1 MGAARVLLLS
11 IKRHYYQSL
20 LLFALELCYYHDV
33 ICLCSSSFMR
43 LNAFQA
49 FCLEPQPS
57 DKKAQTCLK
66 KLAATYKLDPHQVSA
81 GFFDFRK
88 FAVTRRSNFG

>member
-1 MGAARVLLLS
+1 
-11 IKRHYYQSL
+11 
-20 LLFALELCYYHDV
+20 
-33 ICLCSSSFMR
+33 MR

-57 DKKAQTCLK
+57 DKKVQTCLE

-81 GFFDFRK
+81 EFYDFRK
-88 FAVTRRSNFG
+88 FAVTCRSNFGCNTLANYMSWEASLKANQAGQ